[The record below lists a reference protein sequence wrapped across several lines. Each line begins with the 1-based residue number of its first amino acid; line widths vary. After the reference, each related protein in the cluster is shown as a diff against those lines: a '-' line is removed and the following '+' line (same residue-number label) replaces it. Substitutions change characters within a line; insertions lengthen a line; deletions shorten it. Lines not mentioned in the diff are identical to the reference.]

1 MFQGTSLLTL
11 DAKGRMTIP
20 TRHREA
26 LNEACSLQVTLTRH
40 PDGCVLLY
48 PRPVWLERRK
58 ALAALPF
65 SARALQRIVMGSAVD
80 LSVDAAGRLLIP
92 AELRTLCT
100 LEKEVALVGMGEH
113 FELWNADRLRAE
125 EEAALAGLADA
136 AADFHF

>member
-26 LNEACSLQVTLTRH
+26 LVEACSLQVTLTRH

-58 ALAALPF
+58 VLANLPF

-80 LSVDAAGRLLIP
+80 LAVDAAGRLLIP
-92 AELRTLCT
+92 SELRTFCT
-100 LEKEVALVGMGEH
+100 LERDVALVGMGEH
-113 FELWNADRLRAE
+113 FELWNADKLKAQ
-125 EEAALAGLADA
+125 EEAAMAGLADA

>member
-26 LNEACSLQVTLTRH
+26 LVEACSLQVTLTRH

-58 ALAALPF
+58 ALANLPF

-80 LSVDAAGRLLIP
+80 LAVDAAGRLLIP
-92 AELRTLCT
+92 SELRTFCT
-100 LEKEVALVGMGEH
+100 LERDVALVGMGEH
-113 FELWNADRLRAE
+113 FELWNADKLKAQ
-125 EEAALAGLADA
+125 EEAAMAGLADA